1 VQERGFFF
9 FSLQITQD
17 NPLGTFHRFRELC
30 VRTWTK
36 IKYLFPT
43 IAPQK
48 WWQNGEAQ
56 VADGVRSRIRCWRD
70 LEWGRRDG
78 GVGSEG
84 GGQGEFLSLLLTL
97 LGGWGDM

>member
-48 WWQNGEAQ
+48 WWRSGEAQ

-70 LEWGRRDG
+70 LERAGEMEVWEVR
-78 GVGSEG
+78 EG
-84 GGQGEFLSLLLTL
+84 DKENS
-97 LGGWGDM
+97 